1 MARKN
6 CKMTAEERARHDKAT
21 KLRKMTDDQL
31 CDFVTEQY
39 NIGMSEGMKLAKSQ
53 QPEPQNE
60 AAIIEKFIGY
70 LEGKKGTGNGIG
82 GGAIYRLQKELKNAI
97 TDGTIKG
104 GAA

>member
-6 CKMTAEERARHDKAT
+6 CKMTAEERAKHDKAT

-39 NIGMSEGMKLAKSQ
+39 NIGMSEGMKLVKSQ
-53 QPEPQNE
+53 QPKPQDE
-60 AAIIEKFIGY
+60 AEIIEKFIGY
-70 LEGKKGTGNGIG
+70 LEKGTGNGIG
-82 GGAIYRLQKELKNAI
+82 GGAIYRLRKELKKAVE
-97 TDGTIKG
+97 DGIIRG